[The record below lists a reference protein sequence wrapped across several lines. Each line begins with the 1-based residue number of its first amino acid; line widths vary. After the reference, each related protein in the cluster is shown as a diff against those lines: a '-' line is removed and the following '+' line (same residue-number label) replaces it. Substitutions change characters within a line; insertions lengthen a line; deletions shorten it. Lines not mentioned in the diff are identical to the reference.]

1 MRNARAGTIFPR
13 PMTAPPEHLASALA
27 DRYRLERELGAG
39 GMATVYLAHD
49 LRHDRDVAIKVLHPD
64 LGAALGGERFL
75 SEIKTTARLQHPHI
89 LPLLDSGDANG
100 LLYYVM
106 PVVAGETLRDRLARD
121 KQLPIDDALRIAREV
136 ADALGY
142 AHGLGVIHRDIK
154 PENILLQGGHALVA
168 DFGIAL
174 AVQTAGGQRMTQTGL
189 SLGTP
194 QYMSPEQAMGERA
207 IDARTDVYAL
217 GAVTYEMLAGDP
229 PFTGSTV
236 QAIVAKVLTEKP
248 VPPSAVRDTVTPAV
262 EHAVLR
268 ALAKLPADRWA
279 TAAEFATA
287 LHTTDSGAFPTAG
300 RTAVRGSRPSPRMF
314 TLVHGLVTV
323 AAIGAAVWF
332 ARRGREVADRPAIRF
347 VLDPGTIEHF
357 NVLASQPVAISPDGR
372 TIAYVGG
379 TAERHLYVRSLDQLT
394 PRELPGTRDAA
405 MPFFSP
411 DGRWIAYFTSGFVL
425 STGKLL
431 KVPVEGGLPVEIAD
445 RVSALGGVW
454 APDGRIVLGTQER
467 TGGLAT
473 LPATGGTPVPVI
485 EGKLAGD
492 LGLHRY
498 PRLLADGETVLF
510 TSWNSR
516 PASARIGVASLKTGR
531 AKILGIVG
539 AIPLT
544 VVDGHLLY
552 MQSSGT
558 VMAVAFDR
566 KEWTTQGEAIP
577 VLEGASLDTQGGVR
591 LAISP
596 GGDVVYATGANERR
610 LVLVDLNGKV
620 TPLLEKT
627 GAYGDPRFSPDG
639 RRIALN
645 IATPVPDIWVFD
657 RAGGTLDR
665 ITTTGESDRPEWMPD
680 GKRIFFRL
688 TRSGRT
694 SLYSTPVDG
703 SGSLDSLL
711 AFKDDVHEGTIGPDG
726 RSLVF
731 RTALPGG
738 QRDIWS
744 VQLGSSEP
752 PRPVVATPFQ
762 ELQPRLSRDGRWLAY
777 ASDESGALEVYVR
790 PFPGDGSR
798 VRVSAE
804 GGTEPIWSP
813 DGDRLFYRLDR
824 KLMVAT
830 VTRGATLTVTKR
842 EVAFEGD
849 FIASTPHAN
858 YDVGPGGREFVMI
871 ASVSGGSRLVM
882 VLNWFTDV
890 RARLAARG
898 TAH

>member
-1 MRNARAGTIFPR
+1 
-13 PMTAPPEHLASALA
+13 MTSPPDRLATALA
-27 DRYRLERELGAG
+27 GRYRIERELGAG

-89 LPLLDSGDANG
+89 LPLLDSGDADG

-106 PVVAGETLRDRLARD
+106 PVVTGETLRDRLARE

-248 VPPSAVRDTVTPAV
+248 APPSAVRDTVTPAV
-262 EHAVLR
+262 EHAVLK

-279 TAAEFATA
+279 TAAEFAAA
-287 LHTTDSGAFPTAG
+287 LGATSVAG
-300 RTAVRGSRPSPRMF
+300 TVPASRAAVAPARAPRRAF
-314 TLVHGLVTV
+314 TLAHALVTV
-323 AAIGAAVWF
+323 AAIVAAVWF
-332 ARRGREVADRPAIRF
+332 ARREQAPASRTPIRF
-347 VLDPGTIEHF
+347 VVDAGAVEHF
-357 NVLASQPVAISPDGR
+357 NVLASEPVAISPDGR
-372 TIAYVGG
+372 TVAYIGG
-379 TAERHLYVRSLDQLT
+379 TSERRLYVRSLDQLT
-394 PRELPGTRDAA
+394 PRELPGTRNAA

-431 KVPVEGGLPVEIAD
+431 KVPVDGGPIVEIAD
-445 RVSALGGVW
+445 GISALGGAW
-454 APDGRIVLGTQER
+454 TPDGRIVLGTQVSTR
-467 TGGLAT
+467 GLSSI
-473 LPATGGTPVPVI
+473 PATGGTPVRLFDSTV
-485 EGKLAGD
+485 AGGI
-492 LGLHRY
+492 GLHRY

-510 TSWNSR
+510 TVWLSTPNT
-516 PASARIGVASLKTGR
+516 ARIGVGSLKTGTVR
-531 AKILGIVG
+531 TLDIVG
-539 AIPLT
+539 AAPLT

-552 MQSSGT
+552 MQTNGT
-558 VMAVAFDR
+558 VMAVAFDEKR
-566 KEWTTQGEAIP
+566 WTTHGEAVP
-577 VLEGASLDTQGGVR
+577 VLEGASLDGQGGVR

-610 LVLVDLNGKV
+610 PVLVDLQGKA
-620 TPLLEKT
+620 TPLVDKT
-627 GAYGDPRFSPDG
+627 AAYGNPRFSPDG
-639 RRIALN
+639 RRIALD
-645 IATPVPDIWVFD
+645 IAAPTTDVWVFD
-657 RAGGTLDR
+657 RAGKTLDR

-688 TRSGRT
+688 TRAGHT

-703 SGSLDSLL
+703 SGPIDSLF
-711 AFKDDVHEGTIGPDG
+711 AFKDDVHEGSMGPDG
-726 RSLVF
+726 RTLVF

-744 VQLGSSEP
+744 VQLGGTEP
-752 PRPVVATPFQ
+752 PRPVLATPFQ
-762 ELQPRLSRDGRWLAY
+762 ELQPRLSRDGHWLAY
-777 ASDESGALEVYVR
+777 TSDESGTLEVYVR

-798 VRVSAE
+798 VRISAE
-804 GGTEPIWSP
+804 GGTEPVWSP
-813 DGDRLFYRLDR
+813 VGDRLYYRLDR
-824 KLMVAT
+824 KVMVAT
-830 VTRGATLTVTKR
+830 VTRGATLTVTR
-842 EVAFEGD
+842 RDVAFEGD
-849 FIASTPHAN
+849 FVSSTPHAN
-858 YDVGPGGREFVMI
+858 YDVGPDGRELVMI

-882 VLNWFTDV
+882 ALNWFAEV
-890 RARLAARG
+890 RARLAPRSAAR
-898 TAH
+898 